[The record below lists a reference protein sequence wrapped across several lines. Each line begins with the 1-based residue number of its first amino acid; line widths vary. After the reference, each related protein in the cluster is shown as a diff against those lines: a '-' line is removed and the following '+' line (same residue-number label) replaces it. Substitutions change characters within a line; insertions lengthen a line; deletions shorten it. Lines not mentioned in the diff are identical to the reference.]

1 MVPKDLLKNKK
12 EAAKYMCAK
21 DNIAQKNLELMFGY
35 MNTQCYQ
42 EISKGIEIKNKRFSN
57 NFKEVTLETVAI
69 VDEV

>member
-1 MVPKDLLKNKK
+1 
-12 EAAKYMCAK
+12 MCAK